1 MPAPLHGLDIG
12 GTKIGV
18 CIGDADGRV
27 LASRRFSTDHAC
39 APEEILNRALA
50 ELDQL
55 SAELGAGPAAALGV
69 ACPGP
74 YHAGRQRF
82 LDPPNMPRWH
92 GFALGEFLRARVAGP
107 AAAMNDA
114 NAAVLAECCWG
125 AGVGFRNVVYFT
137 MSTGMG
143 AGFVLDGRLYQ
154 GTDGFA
160 AEIGHLPLEADGPVG
175 FGRRGSVEGYLSG
188 PGLVQVAEAE
198 RRVCRQTGEATAL
211 DAATAESLTAAD
223 VCAAAR
229 AGDAAARRAI
239 DLCAMQLGRLM
250 AMLTDI
256 LNPELFV
263 LGTIGSAYPDLFI
276 PRATMVL
283 REQAIRHSAEIVR
296 VVPSGLTD
304 PGSQQALAIAR
315 GIAAGA

>member
-1 MPAPLHGLDIG
+1 MPAVLHGLDIG

-18 CIGDADGRV
+18 CIGDADGCV
-27 LASRRFSTDHAC
+27 LASRRFATDHATDP
-39 APEEILNRALA
+39 AEILDRALG
-50 ELDQL
+50 ELEQL
-55 SAELGAGPAAALGV
+55 SAQLGTGSAAALGV

-114 NAAVLAECCWG
+114 NAAVLAEWYWG

-143 AGFVLDGRLYQ
+143 AGFILDGRLYQ

-188 PGLVQVAEAE
+188 PGIVQVAEAE

-211 DAATAESLTAAD
+211 DAVADGLSAAN
-223 VCAAAR
+223 VCAAAS
-229 AGDAAARRAI
+229 AGDPAARRAI
-239 DLCAMQLGRLM
+239 DRCAMQLGRLM
-250 AMLTDI
+250 AILTDV

-263 LGTIGSAYPDLFI
+263 LGTIGSAYPELFI
-276 PRATMVL
+276 PRATVVL
-283 REQAIRHSAEIVR
+283 HEQAIRHSAEIVR

-304 PGSQQALAIAR
+304 PGSQQALAVAR
-315 GIAAGA
+315 GIAASA